1 VRVAGYKGTAD
12 MSEAHGRLL
21 SALTAAGRPVILVSF
36 GSPYL
41 LRQAPD
47 VAAYVCAYGGAESSQ
62 RAAVAALFGEYPVTG
77 RLPVTIPGY
86 AAFGDGLQIPMR
98 PLTLRAAAPES
109 VGFRPDGLAEV
120 DRVIEDAVRR
130 KVFPGA
136 VVAIGRDGTLAHLKA
151 FGTLTYDAGA
161 PEVRTDTIYDL
172 ASLTKV
178 MATTTMAMILADE
191 RKLDITKPVSAYV
204 PEYSGGLR
212 DKVTVWHLLTH
223 SGGVDWPGG
232 GPGRAAPLYKEL
244 KGQDAYIAKIATLDP
259 IFEPGTKVQ
268 YTDLGPILLGEVLE
282 RVAGKSLDAFARE
295 RIFGPLGMKDTAFR
309 PDASLRARIA
319 PTEVV
324 DWRGGLLRG
333 EVHDENAWALGGVA
347 PHAGLFGTAPDAA
360 RFAQMML
367 NGGVLE
373 HHRFFSRETL
383 ERFVTRA
390 GVGESSRALGW
401 DTPSPS
407 SSAGSLSPRSF
418 GHTGFTGTSMWI
430 DPERKMFVI
439 LLSNRVHPSRGENAA
454 AITRVRREVADAAA
468 RALQTP

>member
-1 VRVAGYKGTAD
+1 
-12 MSEAHGRLL
+12 
-21 SALTAAGRPVILVSF
+21 
-36 GSPYL
+36 
-41 LRQAPD
+41 
-47 VAAYVCAYGGAESSQ
+47 
-62 RAAVAALFGEYPVTG
+62 
-77 RLPVTIPGY
+77 
-86 AAFGDGLQIPMR
+86 
-98 PLTLRAAAPES
+98 LTLRAAAPES
-109 VGFRPDGLAEV
+109 VGFRPDGLAGV
-120 DRVIEDAVRR
+120 DRVIEEAIRQ

-136 VVAIGRDGTLAHLKA
+136 VVAIGKDGALVHLQA
-151 FGTLTYDAGA
+151 FGAQTYDPGA
-161 PEVRTDTIYDL
+161 PRVTTGTIYDL

-191 RKLDITKPVSAYV
+191 KKLDITKPVSTYV
-204 PEYSGGLR
+204 PEYAGGLR

-232 GPGRAAPLYKEL
+232 APGRAAPLYKEL
-244 KGQDAYIAKIATLDP
+244 KGQDAYIAKIATLQP
-259 IFEPGTKVQ
+259 IYEPGSKVQ

-282 RVAGKSLDAFARE
+282 RVAGKSLDAFTRE
-295 RIFGPLGMKDTAFR
+295 RIFGPLEMKDTMFR
-309 PDASLRARIA
+309 PPASLKERVA

-324 DWRGGLLRG
+324 DWRGGLLQG

-373 HHRFFSRETL
+373 HHRLVSRETL

-401 DTPSPS
+401 DTPSPN
-407 SSAGSLSPRSF
+407 SSAGSFSSARSF

-454 AITRVRREVADAAA
+454 AITRVRREVADAAG